1 MDVTAIVAPD
11 NVAQNG
17 TLPDEAKT
25 QVDAS
30 QPEGDKESGHVEEQV
45 QPAPLVAPLA
55 AAAAANGPVQ
65 EQAPQA
71 EAADADG
78 AQAPQSDN
86 EEQQSDDGVV
96 PQNTRFQRH
105 GHLHCGD
112 PHCNGFGSRLHRNT
126 PIQYSKAFEPGGE
139 LKTDAAMSYYYHL
152 LNKHINVETKL
163 LRQGGHTAADSKA
176 VWKSDILPAAQWL
189 AHHSSHFSLAYC
201 GRPIKAALG
210 A

>member
-1 MDVTAIVAPD
+1 MPHNRKGTRRVVTLRS
-11 NVAQNG
+11 
-17 TLPDEAKT
+17 TR
-25 QVDAS
+25 
-30 QPEGDKESGHVEEQV
+30 EQV

-86 EEQQSDDGVV
+86 EEQQSDDGVLVV

-112 PHCNGFGSRLHRNT
+112 PHCNGFGSRPHRNT